1 MIFVQTN
8 DAEANE
14 VRAFTAD
21 LRVLGAYPTGGRGDG
36 QPHLPSQGSLAFAGR
51 HLLVANAGSGDVSL
65 FSVDTDGPALLDVV
79 PAGPRP
85 VGVTAHDGL
94 VYVLSGGTEPG
105 IAGFR
110 LAGGTLEPLA
120 MQALA
125 AGTDPAQ
132 IGFTP
137 DGGALV
143 VTERGTNAI
152 EVFPVEADGRVGMPV
167 AHASAGA
174 TPYGFDFAGGT
185 LVVTEAFGGAVG
197 AAAASSYWLDGT
209 MLRPV
214 SPSVG
219 DGRSEVCWAVG
230 SADGRSVWVTNFGDG
245 TVSRYAVGADGSL
258 ELADPVAASTALG
271 SKGIR
276 DAARSGDGRT
286 LYALDADERK
296 VFGWRVGED
305 GTLEPLGAV
314 DGLPATAAGLAAL

>member
-1 MIFVQTN
+1 MIYVQTN

-21 LRVLGAYPTGGRGDG
+21 LRRLGAYPTGGRGDG
-36 QPHLPSQGSLAFAGR
+36 QPHLPAQGSLALAGR
-51 HLLVANAGSGDVSL
+51 RLLVANAGSGDVSL
-65 FSVDTDGPALLDVV
+65 FAVETEGLSLLDVV

-85 VGVTAHDGL
+85 VSVTVHDGL
-94 VYVLSGGTEPG
+94 VYVLSGGMQPG

-110 LAGGTLEPLA
+110 
-120 MQALA
+120 LA

-137 DGGALV
+137 DGTALV

-152 EVFPVEADGRVGMPV
+152 EVFPVEADGRVGDPV
-167 AHASAGA
+167 AYPSAGA

-197 AAAASSYWLDGT
+197 AAAASSYRLDGT
-209 MLRPV
+209 TLRTV

-258 ELADPVAASTALG
+258 ELADPVAASTVLG

-296 VFGWRVGED
+296 VFGWRVE
-305 GTLEPLGAV
+305 E
-314 DGLPATAAGLAAL
+314 